1 MTTPARAAWLL
12 GLSTALILF
21 ARTAESSPDAE
32 IIRRFHSEIAVH
44 RDASMTVRETI
55 EVHAAGREI
64 RHGIY
69 REFPTT
75 YRDQLG
81 HRYVT
86 NFTVREVL
94 RGGMS
99 EPYHLGTASNGTR
112 VYIGDADTILPPG
125 DYTYTLVY
133 ETNRQL
139 GFFADHDELYWNVTG
154 TGWVFPIEEASAAI
168 TLPAQ
173 VSAQQLA
180 LDGYTGPQGA
190 RDKQFTSAVEF
201 DGTITFATT
210 APLSSHEGL
219 TIVVSWPK
227 GLVTEPSGG
236 AKLGYV
242 LRDNRSITIGLIGL
256 LALFGYYL
264 LVWARVG
271 RDPAKGTI
279 VPLYE
284 PPKDLSPGG
293 MRYVL
298 RMGFDDKTFAAA
310 LIDMAVKQALSI
322 RCNEADGV
330 YTLIANPR
338 AKTPPL
344 APEEQQ
350 IANVLAS
357 ASNTLELTQ
366 ANHLTIRKAIQAVKQ
381 ALHVG
386 YETRYFVTNSRHFV
400 PGVLLSMLILAA
412 SGFVQSPFNGA
423 AVIFLSVWLT
433 LWSLCVTMLLLSV
446 AALWR
451 EALKGNVFH
460 RMAAVVPALMLSA
473 FSIPFMAGEAVGLAF
488 LGWMTSAG
496 TIAVLALIVLV
507 NIVFYHLLKAPT
519 RAGRTLLDQ
528 IEGFKLFLSAVDAD
542 RLRLL
547 NPPNKTPELFERCLP
562 YALALGV
569 EHAWAAQFAD
579 VLARAGQGGGSYAPG
594 WYSGSAWSAS
604 GMSGFASSLGSSL
617 SGAIAS
623 SSTAPGSSSGGGG
636 GGSSGGGGGGGGGGG
651 W

>member
-1 MTTPARAAWLL
+1 MTSRARAAWLL
-12 GLSTALILF
+12 GVSTALLLL
-21 ARTAESSPDAE
+21 ARTVESSPDAE

-55 EVHAAGREI
+55 EVHAPGRN
-64 RHGIY
+64 HGIY

-86 NFTVREVL
+86 DFTVREVL
-94 RGGMS
+94 RGGIR

-112 VYIGDADTILPPG
+112 VYIGDADTLLPPG

-154 TGWVFPIEEASAAI
+154 TGWMFPIEEASAAV

-190 RDKQFTSAVEF
+190 RDKQFTSAVAF
-201 DGTITFATT
+201 DGTVTFATT
-210 APLSSHEGL
+210 ASLSSHEGL

-227 GLVTEPSGG
+227 GIVTEPSRGT
-236 AKLGYV
+236 KVRYV
-242 LRDNRSITIGLIGL
+242 LRDNRSITAGLIGL
-256 LALFGYYL
+256 LALVGYYL
-264 LVWARVG
+264 LVWVRVG

-310 LIDMAVKQALSI
+310 LINMAVKQALTI
-322 RCNEADGV
+322 REAAGV
-330 YTLIANPR
+330 YTLT
-338 AKTPPL
+338 AKSSTQTPPL
-344 APEEQQ
+344 APEERQ
-350 IANVLAS
+350 IANVLS
-357 ASNTLELTQ
+357 GASNTLDLTQ

-381 ALHVG
+381 ALHLG
-386 YETRYFVTNSRHFV
+386 YETRYFVTNRRYFV
-400 PGVLLSMLILAA
+400 PGVLLSIAILIA
-412 SGFVQSPFNGA
+412 SGCVQSPANGA
-423 AVIFLSVWLT
+423 VVIFMSVWLT
-433 LWSLCVTMLLLSV
+433 GWSFGVTALLLGA
-446 AALWR
+446 AALWKD
-451 EALKGNVFH
+451 ALKGN
-460 RMAAVVPALMLSA
+460 ALQVVPALIMSA
-473 FSIPFMAGEAVGLAF
+473 FSIPFVAGEAAGLAF
-488 LGWMTSAG
+488 LGWATSAA

-507 NIVFYHLLKAPT
+507 NAVFYHLLKAPT
-519 RAGRTLLDQ
+519 RAGRALLDQ

-547 NPPNKTPELFERCLP
+547 NPPDKTPELFERFLP

-594 WYSGSAWSAS
+594 WYSGTAAWSAA
-604 GMSGFASSLGSSL
+604 GMGGFASLLGSSL

-636 GGSSGGGGGGGGGGG
+636 GGSSGGGGGGGGGGA